1 MPGRY
6 IADTSTY
13 CFNTTIT
20 EEMAYFGDTYYT
32 FNGTLYSS
40 LTFLGSATSTSTT
53 SDLVLNTFYL
63 GDGVS
68 FTVDSLE
75 PGVPQTIQIVT
86 DGSDLA
92 YTATLMS
99 GTTILGS
106 ASLSG
111 SGTFSLSFN
120 PTITTATLT
129 IEPTFGS
136 HHSSSAHFI
145 NLQGIYLPRY
155 NAGSMNVVS
164 QVCDEDHYHYGYN
177 GQMKVNE
184 WAGVGNHNTALFWEY
199 DTRTGRRANQDPK
212 GDIWQSPY
220 IAFGDNPIENVDP
233 LGDKVFHY
241 NAVKDANG
249 NTTLQLASVETVYK
263 NVIVGYTYNIHAPTG
278 RYPIYQT
285 VEDTKDRYVVA
296 TQKYVY
302 TDAGTGNRRV
312 DYTTESAYDS
322 YDEAYANRD
331 HPNDQ
336 AGPIMVGLA
345 SVAHAHRMGE
355 APGAVR
361 SSAGITLKN
370 STRQRY
376 GESFSTTVSD
386 GKINVSE
393 MTSTTA
399 TFDYVV
405 TADGKLI
412 IGSGHEYMSGGASTV
427 QAAGT
432 ITINDGNVVGV
443 SNYSGHY
450 QPNAQEAAN
459 KINVLKNMGIDLTK
473 AKITTYQPEDIKKM
487 ELQGR

>member
-68 FTVDSLE
+68 FKVDSLQ

-164 QVCDEDHYHYGYN
+164 QVCDEDLYHYGYN
-177 GQMKVNE
+177 GQKKDNE
-184 WAGVGNHNTALFWEY
+184 WAGE
-199 DTRTGRRANQDPK
+199 
-212 GDIWQSPY
+212 
-220 IAFGDNPIENVDP
+220 
-233 LGDKVFHY
+233 
-241 NAVKDANG
+241 
-249 NTTLQLASVETVYK
+249 
-263 NVIVGYTYNIHAPTG
+263 
-278 RYPIYQT
+278 
-285 VEDTKDRYVVA
+285 
-296 TQKYVY
+296 
-302 TDAGTGNRRV
+302 
-312 DYTTESAYDS
+312 
-322 YDEAYANRD
+322 
-331 HPNDQ
+331 
-336 AGPIMVGLA
+336 
-345 SVAHAHRMGE
+345 
-355 APGAVR
+355 
-361 SSAGITLKN
+361 
-370 STRQRY
+370 
-376 GESFSTTVSD
+376 
-386 GKINVSE
+386 
-393 MTSTTA
+393 
-399 TFDYVV
+399 
-405 TADGKLI
+405 
-412 IGSGHEYMSGGASTV
+412 
-427 QAAGT
+427 
-432 ITINDGNVVGV
+432 
-443 SNYSGHY
+443 
-450 QPNAQEAAN
+450 
-459 KINVLKNMGIDLTK
+459 
-473 AKITTYQPEDIKKM
+473 
-487 ELQGR
+487 